1 MHVIFSCESILRS
14 QGISLQTVV
23 RKYLRLH
30 LTCTF
35 LCLFKKSDRCGC
47 IVISQVNQ
55 LRTER
60 EFSCSVHFNST
71 AWTRSLISTV
81 TRLLQQHR
89 VCQANYWPPSFLLKH
104 VYVFS
109 CIQYHL
115 NPSQIKYLWTD
126 WTGWFSLWMTWQ
138 NSLLSVTFYTC
149 ICGACGYRYKEKAV
163 GPSAD
168 RTTRQSESIWDWTV
182 EFANYFIYP
191 LLPAGVAVS
200 PSPNGWVELPQS
212 HLGHLNKPLRD
223 LKKDKR

>member
-1 MHVIFSCESILRS
+1 MW
-14 QGISLQTVV
+14 
-23 RKYLRLH
+23 LH
-30 LTCTF
+30 LIF
-35 LCLFKKSDRCGC
+35 LCLFKKSDLCGC
-47 IVISQVNQ
+47 IMISQVNQ
-55 LRTER
+55 LCRER
-60 EFSCSVHFNST
+60 ELSCSVHFNST

-89 VCQANYWPPSFLLKH
+89 VCQVNYWPPSFPLKH

-115 NPSQIKYLWTD
+115 NYLWSSKIKYLWTD
-126 WTGWFSLWMTWQ
+126 WVGCFSLWMTWRS
-138 NSLLSVTFYTC
+138 SLLSVTFYTC

-200 PSPNGWVELPQS
+200 PSPNGRVELPQS
-212 HLGHLNKPLRD
+212 YLGHLDKPLWD

>member
-1 MHVIFSCESILRS
+1 MW
-14 QGISLQTVV
+14 
-23 RKYLRLH
+23 LH
-30 LTCTF
+30 LIF
-35 LCLFKKSDRCGC
+35 LCLFKKSDLCGC
-47 IVISQVNQ
+47 IMISQVNQ
-55 LRTER
+55 LCTER

-89 VCQANYWPPSFLLKH
+89 VCQVNYWPPSFPLKH

-115 NPSQIKYLWTD
+115 NYLWSSKIKYLWTD
-126 WTGWFSLWMTWQ
+126 WMGWFSLWMTWQ

-149 ICGACGYRYKEKAV
+149 ICGACGYRYIEKAV

-200 PSPNGWVELPQS
+200 PSPNGWVELPQC
-212 HLGHLNKPLRD
+212 HLGHLDKPLWD